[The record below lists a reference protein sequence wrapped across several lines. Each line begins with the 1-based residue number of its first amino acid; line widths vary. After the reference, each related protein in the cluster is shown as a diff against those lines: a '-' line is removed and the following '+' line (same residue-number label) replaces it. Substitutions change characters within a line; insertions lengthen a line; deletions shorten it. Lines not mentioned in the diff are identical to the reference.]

1 MNKKKIGITFV
12 ALVCLAAVVLTIFYM
27 ISNGKTSGSRE
38 LLSSHRFTQWEQP
51 GENRAGLRTP

>member
-27 ISNGKTSGSRE
+27 ISNGKISGSRE
-38 LLSSHRFTQWEQP
+38 SKSSTTEVDLSLIHI
-51 GENRAGLRTP
+51 